1 MHPTK
6 LEIPG
11 WIRRRLKSAANPSTL
26 VSPFPLSRIPLL
38 DVFSGIWFR
47 IRIYPPPD
55 ADPPQEKKQRV
66 SRLEVVPLRCLG
78 ITRLDRILV

>member
-26 VSPFPLSRIPLL
+26 VSPLL